1 MASVEVSINGRSYQ
15 IACDD
20 GEEER
25 LGRLAEY
32 VDERVQDLVVAIG
45 QAGDT
50 RLLVMVSLLIADEL
64 YEAQATLD
72 QHGIDVDSG
81 EKAGPAVNG
90 DGGGDGGEEV
100 LASAIEAMAER
111 IENLAAGLER
121 G

>member
-1 MASVEVSINGRSYQ
+1 MASVDVSINGRSYQ

-64 YEAQATLD
+64 YEAQAALD
-72 QHGIDVDSG
+72 RHGIDVDSG
-81 EKAGPAVNG
+81 EKATPIANG
-90 DGGGDGGEEV
+90 GGEEV
-100 LASAIEAMAER
+100 LATAIDAMAER
-111 IENLAAGLER
+111 IENIAAGLER